1 MIEKINAGQVPF
13 IDRNFVFQNWKVDE
27 PEKEG
32 KQTFAE
38 TLNTVLG
45 NVNRVQLEAEEA
57 VDSMLT
63 GNLDNI
69 HQVMIKTE
77 EARLSLQLTGQIVS
91 KVLDAYQE
99 VSRMQI

>member
-1 MIEKINAGQVPF
+1 MIEKVNAGKAPF

-27 PEKEG
+27 TEKEG

-38 TLNTVLG
+38 TLTSVLG
-45 NVNRVQLEAEEA
+45 QVNQVQLEAEEA

-77 EARLSLQLTGQIVS
+77 EARLSLQLTGQVVN